1 MKVFSFCLCYTIS
14 PLEMAIKEGPF
25 CMYIL
30 GKINSLDWLV
40 FETIFFLIREKN
52 NFGSME
58 KWGRS
63 NIMGLTY
70 QCLITVSGS
79 KLCRTL
85 FMDRQFLR
93 SGAVFYNLFIWG
105 CCSSP
110 LRFCEWEMGCEIYWV
125 CQDYPIKLS
134 ALFQCNSLKSHS
146 LSPGTQGW
154 PSLGILGGSVGARK
168 GVRWCGAS
176 QWHHIH
182 RDSLPYQNKVD
193 ATIIPFLNKL
203 KTPTKL
209 AATKREPFS
218 CCLFLFCIR

>member
-1 MKVFSFCLCYTIS
+1 MIQIWLTYNQVMKVISFYLCYTIS
-14 PLEMAIKEGPF
+14 PLRNGYQRRP
-25 CMYIL
+25 IL
-30 GKINSLDWLV
+30 YVHTWKNKQSRLIGLWGY
-40 FETIFFLIREKN
+40 FFFLIREKN

-93 SGAVFYNLFIWG
+93 SRAIFYNLFIWG

-134 ALFQCNSLKSHS
+134 ALFQCNSLKSNS
-146 LSPGTQGW
+146 LSPGTHGW
-154 PSLGILGGSVGARK
+154 PSLGVLGGSVGASK
-168 GVRWCGAS
+168 GVR
-176 QWHHIH
+176 
-182 RDSLPYQNKVD
+182 
-193 ATIIPFLNKL
+193 
-203 KTPTKL
+203 
-209 AATKREPFS
+209 
-218 CCLFLFCIR
+218 